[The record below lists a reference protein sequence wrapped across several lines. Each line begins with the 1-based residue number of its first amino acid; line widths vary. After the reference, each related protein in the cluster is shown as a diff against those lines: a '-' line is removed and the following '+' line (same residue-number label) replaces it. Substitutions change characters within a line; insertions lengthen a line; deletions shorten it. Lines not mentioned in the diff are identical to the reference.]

1 MNKNDT
7 PFVQA
12 LSEAFQPPATDAEA
26 FDARL
31 QARLNEAWQTRARR
45 PVFAAVLLAAAAVL
59 LLMRPM
65 EGTIPAET
73 PAPTPIEVASI
84 DTASAALGAFSLY
97 RFDEFDPLD
106 TTEFPEDYQRLASLF
121 LN

>member
-12 LSEAFQPPATDAEA
+12 LSAAFRPPATDAET

-31 QARLNEAWQTRARR
+31 QARLNEARQTRARR
-45 PVFAAVLLAAAAVL
+45 PVVAAVLLAAAAIL
-59 LLMRPM
+59 LLVRPM
-65 EGTIPAET
+65 EGTNPAEN
-73 PAPTPIEVASI
+73 PAPTPLEVASI
-84 DTASAALGAFSLY
+84 DTATAAPGAFSLY
-97 RFDEFDPLD
+97 GFDEFDPLD
-106 TTEFPEDYQRLASLF
+106 TTELPEDYQRLASLF